1 MLLTSEMKKVDNLEK
16 QSSEELRRQNSQSKG
31 RKYLL
36 EKKEIMDERLN
47 DLNNT
52 TKVHT
57 YKLNYESEK
66 TLEEQGR
73 RHTCDQAMYR
83 DKVNFDYKYGLKVQ
97 KQYSLQWIWNSFWQI
112 LFQNKVLFKC
122 SEWNQLERSLKHI
135 LISNWLNIHDQ
146 ILFLDRGRL
155 MQYCNI
161 IATLGPM

>member
-1 MLLTSEMKKVDNLEK
+1 MKKVDNLEK

-97 KQYSLQWIWNSFWQI
+97 KQYSLQ
-112 LFQNKVLFKC
+112 
-122 SEWNQLERSLKHI
+122 
-135 LISNWLNIHDQ
+135 
-146 ILFLDRGRL
+146 
-155 MQYCNI
+155 
-161 IATLGPM
+161 